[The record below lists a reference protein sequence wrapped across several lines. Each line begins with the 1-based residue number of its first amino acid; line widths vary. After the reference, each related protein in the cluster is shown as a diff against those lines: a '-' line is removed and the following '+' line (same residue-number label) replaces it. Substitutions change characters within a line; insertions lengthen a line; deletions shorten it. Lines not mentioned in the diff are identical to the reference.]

1 MNSYLYGAGAEYALH
16 SLLIL
21 AKTDAP
27 VSVVDL
33 ARFQQIPERYLAKVF
48 TRMKDA
54 GLVVGTEGI
63 AGGFALARAAEDIRV
78 VEVLDAVDPDRK
90 LFACA
95 EIRRNCAMFEGDAPE
110 WATEGRCRIDLF
122 MSEAERTLRDF
133 LASKTLADLVCEFSR
148 KAPAGVR
155 RRVGPLVPGAQSRPH
170 DQARPRS
177 GRVDPS
183 KTPDEHPP
191 TRSHPWRSPRS
202 CARY

>member
-1 MNSYLYGAGAEYALH
+1 MKSYLYGAGAEYALH

-54 GLVVGTEGI
+54 GLVVGIEGI

-78 VEVLDAVDPDRK
+78 VEVLDAVDPDRR

-95 EIRRNCAMFEGDAPE
+95 EIRRNCALFEGEPPE
-110 WATEGRCRIDLF
+110 WAAEGRCRIDLF

-148 KAPAGVR
+148 KAPPEFA
-155 RRVGPLVPGAQSRPH
+155 A
-170 DQARPRS
+170 AS
-177 GRVDPS
+177 GRWFQERRAGR
-183 KTPDEHPP
+183 T
-191 TRSHPWRSPRS
+191 TRRGR
-202 CARY
+202 AADA

>member
-1 MNSYLYGAGAEYALH
+1 MRSYLYGAGAEYALH

-54 GLVVGTEGI
+54 GLVVGIEGI
-63 AGGFALARAAEDIRV
+63 AGGFALARPAEEIRV
-78 VEVLDAVDPDRK
+78 AEVLDAVDPDRR

-95 EIRRNCAMFEGDAPE
+95 EIRRNCAVFDGEPPE

-122 MSEAERTLRDF
+122 MTEAERTLREF
-133 LASKTLADLVCEFSR
+133 LASKTLADLVCELDC
-148 KAPAGVR
+148 KAPPEFAAASSRWFQER
-155 RRVGPLVPGAQSRPH
+155 RADRTTR
-170 DQARPRS
+170 R
-177 GRVDPS
+177 GRAAD
-183 KTPDEHPP
+183 
-191 TRSHPWRSPRS
+191 
-202 CARY
+202 A

>member
-1 MNSYLYGAGAEYALH
+1 VIVIRSYLYGAGAEYALH

-54 GLVVGTEGI
+54 QLVVGTEGI
-63 AGGFALARAAEDIRV
+63 AGGFALARPAEDIRV

-95 EIRRNCAMFEGDAPE
+95 EIRRNCALFEGEPPE

-122 MSEAERTLRDF
+122 MSEAERTLREF

-148 KAPAGVR
+148 KAPPEFAAASSDWFQERRAGRTAR
-155 RRVGPLVPGAQSRPH
+155 RG
-170 DQARPRS
+170 QA
-177 GRVDPS
+177 
-183 KTPDEHPP
+183 PD
-191 TRSHPWRSPRS
+191 
-202 CARY
+202 A